1 MYSEREVDLI
11 TFSALGGIPA
21 ACKYS
26 VLIELKEDK
35 PDYKKIENLLIKS
48 LPPDVYNNRYWTV
61 WTQRE
66 LSA

>member
-48 LPPDVYNNRYWTV
+48 LPPDVYNK
-61 WTQRE
+61 
-66 LSA
+66 